1 MEDTVASSPTRSRT
15 PGLLLGPFYPVEHDP
30 AAGER
35 LWHGSTLQRPARALR
50 LDATMLNLWGQ
61 PVCGALVE
69 IWHADELG
77 RYRHSSAPGQGA
89 VTLGFAGYGRTLS
102 DARGELAFD
111 SIVPGP
117 YSDGVAERAPHIH
130 FQITGQIDRLVTQMF
145 LRSDPPTR
153 NDRWYRAVAAPD
165 RLLPT
170 IVADEPG
177 RLHLH
182 WTVVLANG

>member
-1 MEDTVASSPTRSRT
+1 MEDSVASSPTRSRT
-15 PGLLLGPFYPVEHDP
+15 PGLLLGPFYPVDNDP
-30 AAGER
+30 AASER
-35 LWHGSTLQRPARALR
+35 LWRGATLPPSARTLR
-50 LDATMLNLWGQ
+50 LDATMLNLHGQ

-69 IWHADELG
+69 VWHADHLG

-89 VTLGFAGYGRTLS
+89 VTPGFAGYGLTRS
-102 DARGELAFD
+102 DTRGDVAFD
-111 SIVPGP
+111 SIVPGAC
-117 YSDGVAERAPHIH
+117 SDGVAERAPHIH
-130 FQITGQIDRLVTQMF
+130 FQVTGRIDRLVTQMF

-165 RLLPT
+165 RLMPT
-170 IVADEPG
+170 IVADEPA